1 MSMDC
6 YILCSHVM
14 TKIEL
19 INALKEMP
27 DHAEIVLQE
36 PFSVVR
42 HVVDVKATE
51 HGYIVFFM
59 KPREAKT

>member
-1 MSMDC
+1 
-6 YILCSHVM
+6 M